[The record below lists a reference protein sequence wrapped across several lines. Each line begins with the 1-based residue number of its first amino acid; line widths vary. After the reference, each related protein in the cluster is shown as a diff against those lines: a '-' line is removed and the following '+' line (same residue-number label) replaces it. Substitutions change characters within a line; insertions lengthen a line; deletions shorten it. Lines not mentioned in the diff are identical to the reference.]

1 MRRLSMPRLVF
12 RREDKTPDDKGPDDR
27 VLKERFQLLVL
38 PHLDAAYGYAR
49 FLCREPT
56 AAEDIVQEAFLKA
69 YKAYGSCR
77 GQEKAWLLT
86 IVRNC
91 YHDWIAERSRTTLTA
106 DPPESPDEETP
117 LSALERK
124 TTVERMRHHI
134 AALPEPFREA
144 LVLRELEDLS
154 YKAIAEITAVPI
166 GTVMSRLAR
175 AREMLAALVS
185 PEAQTLMNGSTAR

>member
-12 RREDKTPDDKGPDDR
+12 RRERDEQVADDQAAR
-27 VLKERFQLLVL
+27 ERFQFLVL
-38 PHLDAAYGYAR
+38 PHLDAAYNYAR

-56 AAEDIVQEAFLKA
+56 AAEDIVQEAFLRA
-69 YKAYGSCR
+69 YRSFATCR

-91 YHDWIAERSRTTLTA
+91 YRDWATEKGRTTLTA
-106 DPPESPDEETP
+106 EPQEGSFWGPSEEETP

-124 TTVERMRHHI
+124 STVERMRRHI
-134 AALPEPFREA
+134 DALPEPFREA
-144 LVLRELEDLS
+144 LILRELEGMA
-154 YKAIAEITAVPI
+154 YKEIAEATAAPI

-175 AREMLAALVS
+175 AREMLAAMLS
-185 PEAQTLMNGSTAR
+185 PEADQWKRAQ

>member
-12 RREDKTPDDKGPDDR
+12 RREERPPPEDR
-27 VLKERFQLLVL
+27 GLKDRFQVLVL

-69 YKAYGSCR
+69 FRAYGSCR

-91 YHDWIAERSRTTLTA
+91 YRDWVAAQAHTTLTA

-117 LSALERK
+117 LSLLERK
-124 TTVERMRHHI
+124 STVERMRHHI

-154 YKAIAEITAVPI
+154 YKEIAEVTSVPI

-175 AREMLAALVS
+175 AREMLSALIS
-185 PEAQTLMNGSTAR
+185 PEAEAWMNGSTAR

>member
-12 RREDKTPDDKGPDDR
+12 RREDRAPDDKG
-27 VLKERFQLLVL
+27 LKARFQVLVL

-56 AAEDIVQEAFLKA
+56 AAEDITQEAFLRA
-69 YKAYGSCR
+69 YRSYGSCR
-77 GQEKAWLLT
+77 GREKAWLLT

-91 YHDWIAERSRTTLTA
+91 YHDWVAERSRTTLTA

-117 LSALERK
+117 LSVLERK
-124 TTVERMRHHI
+124 TTVERMRRHI

-154 YKAIAEITAVPI
+154 YKEIAEITAAPI

-185 PEAQTLMNGSTAR
+185 PEAETWMNGSTAR